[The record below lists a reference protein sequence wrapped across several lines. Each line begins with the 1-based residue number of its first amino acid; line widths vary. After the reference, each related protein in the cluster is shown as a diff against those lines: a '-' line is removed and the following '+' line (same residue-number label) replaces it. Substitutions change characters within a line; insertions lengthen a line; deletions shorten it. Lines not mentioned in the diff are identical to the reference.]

1 MESLGTTMPVL
12 PSGTHQL
19 LVWTSPPIVNACA
32 ISRHS
37 FPNFCA
43 QQSLTCFSAFGCT
56 HEFALHCP
64 FKPAGFSPPL
74 FATRHSLFAIRLTF
88 AKIGAVMEM
97 ARTAEVE
104 RKTAE
109 TQVRVKVNLDGTG
122 NVQVDTGIGFFD
134 HMLNTLL
141 RHAWFDATVWARG
154 DTHIDD
160 HHTVEDTGIVLG
172 QAIDKALGERKGVQR
187 FGSAIVPMD
196 EALVLCSVDLSGR
209 GNAFVELPVE
219 GKVGNF
225 DAELAPEF
233 FRALATNAP
242 HNFAH
247 QTPFRREQAPH
258 H

>member
-1 MESLGTTMPVL
+1 
-12 PSGTHQL
+12 
-19 LVWTSPPIVNACA
+19 
-32 ISRHS
+32 
-37 FPNFCA
+37 
-43 QQSLTCFSAFGCT
+43 
-56 HEFALHCP
+56 
-64 FKPAGFSPPL
+64 
-74 FATRHSLFAIRLTF
+74 
-88 AKIGAVMEM
+88 MEM
-97 ARTAEVE
+97 ARTAEIE
-104 RKTAE
+104 RQTAE
-109 TQVRVKVNLDGTG
+109 TQVRVKLNLDGTG
-122 NVQVDTGIGFFD
+122 KVQVDTGIGFFD

-209 GNAFVELPVE
+209 GSAFIELPID

-233 FRALATNAP
+233 FRALAINARITLHIKLLAGENKHHIIEAACKACAVALRQAIAIVP
-242 HNFAH
+242 HLSD
-247 QTPFRREQAPH
+247 QVPSTKETLS
-258 H
+258 

>member
-1 MESLGTTMPVL
+1 
-12 PSGTHQL
+12 
-19 LVWTSPPIVNACA
+19 
-32 ISRHS
+32 
-37 FPNFCA
+37 
-43 QQSLTCFSAFGCT
+43 
-56 HEFALHCP
+56 
-64 FKPAGFSPPL
+64 
-74 FATRHSLFAIRLTF
+74 
-88 AKIGAVMEM
+88 MEM

-104 RKTAE
+104 RQTAE
-109 TQVRVKVNLDGTG
+109 TQVRVKLNLDGTG
-122 NVQVDTGIGFFD
+122 KVQVDTGIGFFD

-209 GNAFVELPVE
+209 GSAFIELPVD

-233 FRALATNAP
+233 FRALAINARVTLHIKLLAGENKHHIIEAACKACAVALRQAIAIVP
-242 HNFAH
+242 HLSD
-247 QTPFRREQAPH
+247 QVPSTKETLS
-258 H
+258 

>member
-1 MESLGTTMPVL
+1 MPF
-12 PSGTHQL
+12 QACRL
-19 LVWTSPPIVNACA
+19 LTLAIRYSP
-32 ISRHS
+32 
-37 FPNFCA
+37 
-43 QQSLTCFSAFGCT
+43 
-56 HEFALHCP
+56 
-64 FKPAGFSPPL
+64 
-74 FATRHSLFAIRLTF
+74 FATRLTF
-88 AKIGAVMEM
+88 AKIGSVMEM

-104 RKTAE
+104 RQTAE

-122 NVQVDTGIGFFD
+122 KVQVDTGIGFFD

-233 FRALATNAP
+233 FRALATNARITLHIKLLSGENKHHIIEAACKACAVALRQAIAIVP
-242 HNFAH
+242 HLAD
-247 QTPFRREQAPH
+247 QIPSTKETLG
-258 H
+258 

>member
-1 MESLGTTMPVL
+1 MPFQTCRLFTLTTRY
-12 PSGTHQL
+12 
-19 LVWTSPPIVNACA
+19 SP
-32 ISRHS
+32 
-37 FPNFCA
+37 
-43 QQSLTCFSAFGCT
+43 L
-56 HEFALHCP
+56 
-64 FKPAGFSPPL
+64 
-74 FATRHSLFAIRLTF
+74 AIRPTF

-122 NVQVDTGIGFFD
+122 KVQVDTGIGFFD

-233 FRALATNAP
+233 FRALAINARITLHIKLLSGENKHHIIEAACKACAVALRQAVAIVP
-242 HNFAH
+242 HLAD
-247 QTPFRREQAPH
+247 QVPSTKETLS
-258 H
+258 

>member
-1 MESLGTTMPVL
+1 
-12 PSGTHQL
+12 
-19 LVWTSPPIVNACA
+19 
-32 ISRHS
+32 
-37 FPNFCA
+37 
-43 QQSLTCFSAFGCT
+43 
-56 HEFALHCP
+56 
-64 FKPAGFSPPL
+64 
-74 FATRHSLFAIRLTF
+74 
-88 AKIGAVMEM
+88 MEM

-104 RKTAE
+104 RQTAE

-122 NVQVDTGIGFFD
+122 EVQVDTGIGFFD

-172 QAIDKALGERKGVQR
+172 QAIDEALGDRKGVQR

-209 GNAFVELPVE
+209 GSAFIELPVD

-233 FRALATNAP
+233 FRALAINARITLHIKLLAGENKHHIIEAACKACAVALRQAIAIVP
-242 HNFAH
+242 HLSD
-247 QTPFRREQAPH
+247 QVPSTKETLS
-258 H
+258 

>member
-1 MESLGTTMPVL
+1 
-12 PSGTHQL
+12 
-19 LVWTSPPIVNACA
+19 
-32 ISRHS
+32 
-37 FPNFCA
+37 
-43 QQSLTCFSAFGCT
+43 
-56 HEFALHCP
+56 
-64 FKPAGFSPPL
+64 
-74 FATRHSLFAIRLTF
+74 
-88 AKIGAVMEM
+88 MEM

-104 RKTAE
+104 RQTAE

-122 NVQVDTGIGFFD
+122 KVQVDTGIGFFD

-209 GNAFVELPVE
+209 SNAFVELPVE

-233 FRALATNAP
+233 FRALATNARITLHIKLLSGENKHHIIEAACKACAVALRQAIAIVP
-242 HNFAH
+242 HLAD
-247 QTPFRREQAPH
+247 QIPSTKETLG
-258 H
+258 

>member
-1 MESLGTTMPVL
+1 
-12 PSGTHQL
+12 
-19 LVWTSPPIVNACA
+19 
-32 ISRHS
+32 
-37 FPNFCA
+37 
-43 QQSLTCFSAFGCT
+43 
-56 HEFALHCP
+56 
-64 FKPAGFSPPL
+64 
-74 FATRHSLFAIRLTF
+74 
-88 AKIGAVMEM
+88 MEM

-104 RKTAE
+104 RQTAE
-109 TQVRVKVNLDGTG
+109 TQVRVKLNLDGTG
-122 NVQVDTGIGFFD
+122 KVQVDTGIGFFD

-209 GNAFVELPVE
+209 GSAFIELPVD

-233 FRALATNAP
+233 FRALAINARITLHIKLLAGENKHHIIEAACKACAVALRQAIAIVP
-242 HNFAH
+242 HLSD
-247 QTPFRREQAPH
+247 QVPSTKETLS
-258 H
+258 

>member
-1 MESLGTTMPVL
+1 MTFVIRY
-12 PSGTHQL
+12 
-19 LVWTSPPIVNACA
+19 SP
-32 ISRHS
+32 
-37 FPNFCA
+37 
-43 QQSLTCFSAFGCT
+43 L
-56 HEFALHCP
+56 
-64 FKPAGFSPPL
+64 
-74 FATRHSLFAIRLTF
+74 ATRPTF
-88 AKIGAVMEM
+88 AKIGSVMEM
-97 ARTAEVE
+97 ARTAEIE
-104 RKTAE
+104 RQTAE

-122 NVQVDTGIGFFD
+122 KVQVDTGIGFFD
-134 HMLNTLL
+134 HMLNTFL

-233 FRALATNAP
+233 FRALAINARITLHIKLLSGENKHHIIEAACKACAVALRQAVAIVP
-242 HNFAH
+242 HLSD
-247 QTPFRREQAPH
+247 QVPSTKETLT
-258 H
+258 

>member
-1 MESLGTTMPVL
+1 MSLPFIAL
-12 PSGTHQL
+12 S
-19 LVWTSPPIVNACA
+19 
-32 ISRHS
+32 
-37 FPNFCA
+37 
-43 QQSLTCFSAFGCT
+43 SLSA
-56 HEFALHCP
+56 
-64 FKPAGFSPPL
+64 PPL
-74 FATRHSLFAIRLTF
+74 AIRYSPFATRLTF
-88 AKIGAVMEM
+88 AKIGSVMEM

-104 RKTAE
+104 RQTAE

-122 NVQVDTGIGFFD
+122 KVQVDTGIGFFD

-233 FRALATNAP
+233 FRALATNARITLHIKLLSGENKHHIVEAACKACAVALRQAIAIVP
-242 HNFAH
+242 HLAD
-247 QTPFRREQAPH
+247 QIPSTKETLG
-258 H
+258 